1 LRAAPRDDSAELYPL
16 VVFLFLIDDMA
27 KTLSVNLER
36 ALRSSGSGK
45 GVAGLQKK

>member
-1 LRAAPRDDSAELYPL
+1 
-16 VVFLFLIDDMA
+16 MA

-45 GVAGLQKK
+45 GVAGLQKEVKWRRASSVRMRNSDWH